1 MFYIFHEMI
10 LQKHIIREGVFLWVI
25 ERKRYI
31 HFHTRRFEA
40 NLSREV
46 SYRINL
52 TIAKIKLINN
62 CCCQTAW
69 SQF

>member
-10 LQKHIIREGVFLWVI
+10 LQKHIIRERVFLWVI

-31 HFHTRRFEA
+31 HFHTRRFVA
-40 NLSREV
+40 YLSREV
-46 SYRINL
+46 SSIKF
-52 TIAKIKLINN
+52 TIAKLKLINN

>member
-10 LQKHIIREGVFLWVI
+10 LQKHIIRERVFLWVI

-31 HFHTRRFEA
+31 HFHTRRFVA
-40 NLSREV
+40 YLSCEV
-46 SYRINL
+46 SS
-52 TIAKIKLINN
+52 IAKLKLINN

-69 SQF
+69 SQL

>member
-46 SYRINL
+46 S
-52 TIAKIKLINN
+52 
-62 CCCQTAW
+62 
-69 SQF
+69 

>member
-31 HFHTRRFEA
+31 HFNTRRFGA

-46 SYRINL
+46 SSINL
-52 TIAKIKLINN
+52 TIAEIKLINN